1 MALKSKGFFLNLEEG
16 ASSDQAIQIAP
27 VRDLPEEDGQE
38 EALAPI
44 PAISKTTD
52 GSVTTEIAKPAPA
65 VTTPATASAPAASA
79 PAASAPVASAPAAS
93 VPAPSAPAPSTPAAA
108 AGSLTTAEAIA
119 AELAKAEAERPV
131 VTLSTFAPEM
141 VQPGRALRPERRRP
155 GRNLKGFKDMASEL
169 FSS

>member
-16 ASSDQAIQIAP
+16 ASTDRAIQIAP
-27 VRDLPEEDGQE
+27 VRDLPVEDSEEE
-38 EALAPI
+38 SLAPI

-52 GSVTTEIAKPAPA
+52 ASGTAETAKPAAVVNAGATAVAPATSAAPA
-65 VTTPATASAPAASA
+65 VSATPAPTASAPSAS
-79 PAASAPVASAPAAS
+79 
-93 VPAPSAPAPSTPAAA
+93 

-119 AELAKAEAERPV
+119 AALAEAEAARPV
-131 VTLSTFAPEM
+131 VTLSTFAPDM
-141 VQPGRALRPERRRP
+141 LQPGRALRSKSRRP

>member
-16 ASSDQAIQIAP
+16 ASTDRAIQIAP
-27 VRDLPEEDGQE
+27 VRDLPVEDSEEE
-38 EALAPI
+38 SLAPI

-52 GSVTTEIAKPAPA
+52 ASGTAETAKPAA
-65 VTTPATASAPAASA
+65 VVNAGATAVAPATSAAPAASA
-79 PAASAPVASAPAAS
+79 TPAPTASAPS
-93 VPAPSAPAPSTPAAA
+93 AA

-119 AELAKAEAERPV
+119 AALAEAEAARPV
-131 VTLSTFAPEM
+131 VTLSTFAPDM
-141 VQPGRALRPERRRP
+141 LQPGRALRSEPRRP

>member
-16 ASSDQAIQIAP
+16 PSTDQAIQMAP
-27 VRDLPEEDGQE
+27 VRDLPDEDSQE
-38 EALAPI
+38 ESLEPI

-52 GSVTTEIAKPAPA
+52 GSATSETAIPAQA
-65 VTTPATASAPAASA
+65 VNTPASAAAPVMAAAPTASAST
-79 PAASAPVASAPAAS
+79 
-93 VPAPSAPAPSTPAAA
+93 APAPLPAAA

-119 AELAKAEAERPV
+119 SALAEAEAARPV
-131 VTLSTFAPEM
+131 ATLSTFAPDM
-141 VQPGRALRPERRRP
+141 LQPGRALRSEPRRP

>member
-16 ASSDQAIQIAP
+16 PSTDQAIQMAP
-27 VRDLPEEDGQE
+27 VRDLPDEDSQE
-38 EALAPI
+38 ESLEPI

-52 GSVTTEIAKPAPA
+52 GSGTAETAKPASA
-65 VTTPATASAPAASA
+65 VSTPVTASAPTASAPA
-79 PAASAPVASAPAAS
+79 PAA
-93 VPAPSAPAPSTPAAA
+93 PAAA

-119 AELAKAEAERPV
+119 SALAEAAAARPV
-131 VTLSTFAPEM
+131 ATLITFAPDM
-141 VQPGRALRPERRRP
+141 RQPGRALRSEPRRP

>member
-79 PAASAPVASAPAAS
+79 PGASAPAAS
-93 VPAPSAPAPSTPAAA
+93 VPAPSASAPSTPAAA
-108 AGSLTTAEAIA
+108 AGSLTTAEEIA

>member
-1 MALKSKGFFLNLEEG
+1 MALKSKGFFLILEEG

-52 GSVTTEIAKPAPA
+52 GNVTTEIAKPAPA
-65 VTTPATASAPAASA
+65 VTTPATASA

>member
-16 ASSDQAIQIAP
+16 TSTDQAIQMAP
-27 VRDLPEEDGQE
+27 VRDLPVEDSEEE
-38 EALAPI
+38 ILAPI

-52 GSVTTEIAKPAPA
+52 GSSTVETAKPAQA
-65 VTTPATASAPAASA
+65 VKTPSAPVTASAPA
-79 PAASAPVASAPAAS
+79 PSAPVASS
-93 VPAPSAPAPSTPAAA
+93 
-108 AGSLTTAEAIA
+108 GSLTTAQAIA
-119 AELAKAEAERPV
+119 AALAEAEAARPV

-141 VQPGRALRPERRRP
+141 LRPGRDLRSQPRRP

>member
-16 ASSDQAIQIAP
+16 ASTDRAIQIAP
-27 VRDLPEEDGQE
+27 VRDLPVEDSEEE
-38 EALAPI
+38 SLAPI

-52 GSVTTEIAKPAPA
+52 ASGTAETAKPAA
-65 VTTPATASAPAASA
+65 VVNAGATAVAPATSAAPAASA
-79 PAASAPVASAPAAS
+79 TPAPTASAPS
-93 VPAPSAPAPSTPAAA
+93 AA

-119 AELAKAEAERPV
+119 AALAEAEAARPV
-131 VTLSTFAPEM
+131 VTLSTFAPDM
-141 VQPGRALRPERRRP
+141 LQPGRALRSKTRRP

>member
-16 ASSDQAIQIAP
+16 ASTDRAIQIAH
-27 VRDLPEEDGQE
+27 VRDLHVEDSEEE
-38 EALAPI
+38 SLAPI

-52 GSVTTEIAKPAPA
+52 ASGTAETAKPAAVVNAGATAAAPA
-65 VTTPATASAPAASA
+65 ATAAAPAPTASAPS
-79 PAASAPVASAPAAS
+79 
-93 VPAPSAPAPSTPAAA
+93 AA

-119 AELAKAEAERPV
+119 AALAEAEAARPV
-131 VTLSTFAPEM
+131 VTLSTFAPDM
-141 VQPGRALRPERRRP
+141 LQPGRALRSKSRRP

>member
-65 VTTPATASAPAASA
+65 VTTPATASA

>member
-16 ASSDQAIQIAP
+16 ASTDRAIQIAP
-27 VRDLPEEDGQE
+27 VRDLPVEDSEEE
-38 EALAPI
+38 SLAPI

-52 GSVTTEIAKPAPA
+52 ASGTAETAKPAA
-65 VTTPATASAPAASA
+65 VVNAGATAVAPATSAAPAASA
-79 PAASAPVASAPAAS
+79 TPAPPASAPS
-93 VPAPSAPAPSTPAAA
+93 AA

-119 AELAKAEAERPV
+119 AALAEAEAARPV
-131 VTLSTFAPEM
+131 VTLSTFAPDM
-141 VQPGRALRPERRRP
+141 LQPGRALRSKSRRP

>member
-16 ASSDQAIQIAP
+16 ASTDRAIQIAP
-27 VRDLPEEDGQE
+27 VRDLPVEDSEEE
-38 EALAPI
+38 SLAPI

-52 GSVTTEIAKPAPA
+52 ASGTAETAKPAAVVNAGATAVAPA
-65 VTTPATASAPAASA
+65 ATAAAPAPTASAPS
-79 PAASAPVASAPAAS
+79 
-93 VPAPSAPAPSTPAAA
+93 AA

-119 AELAKAEAERPV
+119 AALAEAEAARPV
-131 VTLSTFAPEM
+131 VTLSTFAPDM
-141 VQPGRALRPERRRP
+141 LQPGRALRSKSRRP

>member
-16 ASSDQAIQIAP
+16 ASTDQVLQIAP
-27 VRDLPEEDGQE
+27 VRDLPVEDGE
-38 EALAPI
+38 EESLAPI

-52 GSVTTEIAKPAPA
+52 GSGTAETAKPASA
-65 VTTPATASAPAASA
+65 VSTPVTAAASVTASAPA
-79 PAASAPVASAPAAS
+79 PAA
-93 VPAPSAPAPSTPAAA
+93 PAAA

-119 AELAKAEAERPV
+119 SALAEAEAARPV
-131 VTLSTFAPEM
+131 ATLSTFAPDM
-141 VQPGRALRPERRRP
+141 LQPGRALRSEPRRP

>member
-16 ASSDQAIQIAP
+16 ASIDRAIQIAP
-27 VRDLPEEDGQE
+27 VRDLPVEDSEEE
-38 EALAPI
+38 SLAPI

-52 GSVTTEIAKPAPA
+52 ASGTAETAKPAAVVNAGATAVAPA
-65 VTTPATASAPAASA
+65 TSVAPAPTASAPSA
-79 PAASAPVASAPAAS
+79 P
-93 VPAPSAPAPSTPAAA
+93 

-119 AELAKAEAERPV
+119 AALAEAEAARPV
-131 VTLSTFAPEM
+131 VTLSTFAPDM
-141 VQPGRALRPERRRP
+141 LQPGRALRSKSRRP

>member
-16 ASSDQAIQIAP
+16 ASTDRAIQIAP
-27 VRDLPEEDGQE
+27 VRDLPVEDSEEE
-38 EALAPI
+38 SLAPI

-52 GSVTTEIAKPAPA
+52 SSGTAETAKPAA
-65 VTTPATASAPAASA
+65 VVNAGVTSAA
-79 PAASAPVASAPAAS
+79 PAPVAA
-93 VPAPSAPAPSTPAAA
+93 PAPSAPSAA

-119 AELAKAEAERPV
+119 AALAEAEAARPV
-131 VTLSTFAPEM
+131 VTLSTFAPDM
-141 VQPGRALRPERRRP
+141 LQPGRALRVEPRRP

>member
-16 ASSDQAIQIAP
+16 ASTDRALQIAP
-27 VRDLPEEDGQE
+27 VRDLPVEDGE
-38 EALAPI
+38 EESLAPI

-52 GSVTTEIAKPAPA
+52 ASGTAETAKPAAVVNAGATAVAPA
-65 VTTPATASAPAASA
+65 ATAAAPAPTASAPS
-79 PAASAPVASAPAAS
+79 
-93 VPAPSAPAPSTPAAA
+93 AA

-119 AELAKAEAERPV
+119 AALAEAEAARPV
-131 VTLSTFAPEM
+131 VTLSTFAPDM
-141 VQPGRALRPERRRP
+141 LQPGRALRSKSRRP

>member
-16 ASSDQAIQIAP
+16 ASTDRAIQIAP
-27 VRDLPEEDGQE
+27 VRDLPVEDSEEE
-38 EALAPI
+38 SLAPI

-52 GSVTTEIAKPAPA
+52 ASGTAETAKPAAVVNAGATAVAPA
-65 VTTPATASAPAASA
+65 SPATPAPTASAPS
-79 PAASAPVASAPAAS
+79 
-93 VPAPSAPAPSTPAAA
+93 AA

-119 AELAKAEAERPV
+119 AALAEAEAARPV
-131 VTLSTFAPEM
+131 VTLSTFAPDM
-141 VQPGRALRPERRRP
+141 LQPGRALRSKSRRP